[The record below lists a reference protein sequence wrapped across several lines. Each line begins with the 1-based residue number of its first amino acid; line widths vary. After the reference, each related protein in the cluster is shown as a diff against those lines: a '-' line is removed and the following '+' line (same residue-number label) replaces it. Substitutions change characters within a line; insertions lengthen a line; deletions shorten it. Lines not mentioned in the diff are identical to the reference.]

1 MIEKEKRDEVMDT
14 KNKEAL
20 DKMFE
25 EIVSAK
31 EEMRGKIKEYIKTDL
46 IDLADAVVDWEF
58 YSGPPLDLG
67 TIMKKHQ
74 GLTEILDSAP
84 GCEYEDWPEY
94 RQAKFIILNAT
105 RLFYQKKNV

>member
-1 MIEKEKRDEVMDT
+1 MT
-14 KNKEAL
+14 KINDRAKEAL

-31 EEMRGKIKEYIKTDL
+31 EARKDKIREYLKTDL
-46 IDLADAVVDWEF
+46 LSLADAVAA
-58 YSGPPLDLG
+58 GHPLDLG

-84 GCEYEDWPEY
+84 GSEYEGWPEY
-94 RQAKFIILNAT
+94 QQAESIILNAT
-105 RLFYQKKNV
+105 RAYYKSKGKNV

>member
-1 MIEKEKRDEVMDT
+1 MIKIHDQA
-14 KNKEAL
+14 KEAL

-31 EEMRGKIKEYIKTDL
+31 EARRGKIRDYLKTDL
-46 IDLADAVVDWEF
+46 LSLADAVVDCEF
-58 YSGPPLDLG
+58 YSGHPLDLG

-84 GCEYEDWPEY
+84 GSEYEDWPEY
-94 RQAKFIILNAT
+94 QQAEFIILNAT
-105 RLFYQKKNV
+105 RAYYKSKGKNV

>member
-1 MIEKEKRDEVMDT
+1 MIEKENEVMGP

-31 EEMRGKIKEYIKTDL
+31 EARRDKIREYIKTDL
-46 IDLADAVVDWEF
+46 QDLADAVVDWEF
-58 YSGPPLDLG
+58 YSGPALDLG

-74 GLTEILDSAP
+74 GLTEILDSVP
-84 GCEYEDWPEY
+84 GSEYEDWPEY
-94 RQAKFIILNAT
+94 RQAEFIILNAT
-105 RLFYQKKNV
+105 KLYYQMKNV

>member
-1 MIEKEKRDEVMDT
+1 MIEKGDEVMGP

-31 EEMRGKIKEYIKTDL
+31 EARRDKIRKYLETDL
-46 IDLADAVVDWEF
+46 RDLADAVC
-58 YSGPPLDLG
+58 SGHSLDLG
-67 TIMKKHQ
+67 TIMKKHR

-84 GCEYEDWPEY
+84 GSEYEDWPEY
-94 RQAKFIILNAT
+94 QQAESIILNAT
-105 RLFYQKKNV
+105 RLYYQKKNV

>member
-1 MIEKEKRDEVMDT
+1 MT
-14 KNKEAL
+14 KTNDRAKEAL

-31 EEMRGKIKEYIKTDL
+31 EARRDKIREYLKTDL
-46 IDLADAVVDWEF
+46 LSLADAVADCELH
-58 YSGPPLDLG
+58 PLDLG

-84 GCEYEDWPEY
+84 GSEYEDWPEY
-94 RQAKFIILNAT
+94 QQAESIILNAI
-105 RLFYQKKNV
+105 RAYYKSKGKNV